1 MTGYLLPLTLD
12 PWQVMTLD
20 LSLDGEEF
28 HAQVELR
35 YLPGSDQWVVS
46 IWDHSSSE
54 MLVNMIPL
62 ICSYEE
68 INDLLAPFRFLRD
81 GKGLGS
87 MICLRVIDEPSTA
100 YPTGTNLSEFQV
112 VWTDTYVA

>member
-1 MTGYLLPLTLD
+1 MTGYILPLTLD

-20 LSLDGEEF
+20 VVIDGEEF

-35 YLPGSDQWVVS
+35 YLPGSEQWVVS

-87 MICLRVIDEPSTA
+87 MICLRAIDEPSTA
-100 YPTGTNLSEFQV
+100 DPTGTNLSEFQV
-112 VWTDTYVA
+112 VWTDTNPS

>member
-1 MTGYLLPLTLD
+1 MNGYLLPLTLD
-12 PWQVMTLD
+12 SWQVMTLD
-20 LSLDGEEF
+20 VVVDGEEF

-54 MLVNMIPL
+54 LLVNMIPL

-68 INDLLAPFRFLRD
+68 VNDLLAPFRFLRD

-87 MICLRVIDEPSTA
+87 LLCLRAIDEPSTA
-100 YPTGTNLSEFQV
+100 DPTGTNLSEFQV
-112 VWTDTYVA
+112 VWTDTYVL

>member
-20 LSLDGEEF
+20 VCIDGEEF

-35 YLPGSDQWVVS
+35 YLPAANQWFVS
-46 IWDHSSSE
+46 IWDHSSGE
-54 MLVNMIPL
+54 MLLNMIPL
-62 ICSYEE
+62 ICSYGEV
-68 INDLLAPFRFLRD
+68 NDLLLPFRHLRS

-87 MICLRVIDEPSTA
+87 LLCLRGTDEPSTTDPA
-100 YPTGTNLSEFQV
+100 EGNLTEFQV
-112 VWTDTYVA
+112 VWGDSL